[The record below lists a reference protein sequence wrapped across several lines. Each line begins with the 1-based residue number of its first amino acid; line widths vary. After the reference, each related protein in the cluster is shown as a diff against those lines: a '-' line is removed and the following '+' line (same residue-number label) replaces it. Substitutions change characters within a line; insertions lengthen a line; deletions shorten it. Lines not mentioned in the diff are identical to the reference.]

1 MRRSGEIMDLWN
13 KVKDKLS
20 KTLDEV
26 ETRSGELKDSIH
38 FELEI
43 SKLKNQL
50 EELHSE
56 RGKAYSEIGEDLYNL
71 ISSGLSYKQAAEK
84 LSGKISFID
93 GVKAKI
99 ESLEAAINEA
109 YQSNHNNSRAEH
121 SVDVPN
127 QSGEKD

>member
-50 EELHSE
+50 EELYSE

-99 ESLEAAINEA
+99 ESLESAINEA
-109 YQSNHNNSRAEH
+109 YQSNHNNSRA
-121 SVDVPN
+121 DVPN